1 MATTGR
7 SPRRA
12 TRSLSRTIENPVTG
26 DRTTFLATAE
36 ETNGELLKYRSEV
49 PAGSPG
55 VPFHYHLAFTE
66 RFEVLEGRLD
76 IRLGEREN
84 HVVLEPG
91 QSAFVPLDTPH
102 RFWNGSAEPVVFVTE
117 IRPARKMEQSLRA
130 EYGLARDGK
139 TNEKGV
145 PTNIFELALLYALSE
160 SYLVGMPQFLQ
171 EGVFGALARIARW
184 RGYDPEFS
192 EYTKPNGLVGRR
204 RPPSRTSLGT
214 LTALTAML
222 ALFLLLLWRR
232 GHRKRTR

>member
-12 TRSLSRTIENPVTG
+12 TSLARTIENPVTG

-55 VPFHYHLAFTE
+55 VPLHYHLAFTE

-76 IRLGEREN
+76 IRVGARKN
-84 HVVLEPG
+84 HVVLTPG
-91 QSAFVPLDTPH
+91 QWAFVPLDTPH
-102 RFWNGSAEPVVFVTE
+102 RFWNDSAEPVIFVTE

-139 TNEKGV
+139 TNKKGV
-145 PTNIFELALLYALSE
+145 PTNPFELALLYALSE
-160 SYLVGMPQFLQ
+160 SYLVGMPPFLQ
-171 EGVFGALARIARW
+171 KGMFGALARVARW
-184 RGYDPEFS
+184 RGYDPEFA
-192 EYTKPNGLVGRR
+192 EYTRAE
-204 RPPSRTSLGT
+204 GT
-214 LTALTAML
+214 
-222 ALFLLLLWRR
+222 
-232 GHRKRTR
+232 

>member
-12 TRSLSRTIENPVTG
+12 TSLARTIENPVTG

-36 ETNGELLKYRSEV
+36 KTNGELLKYRSEV
-49 PAGSPG
+49 PAASPG
-55 VPFHYHLAFTE
+55 VPLHYHLAFTE

-76 IRLGEREN
+76 IRLGEKEN

-102 RFWNGSAEPVVFVTE
+102 RFWNESAEPVIFVTE

-139 TNEKGV
+139 TNKKGV

-171 EGVFGALARIARW
+171 KGVFGALARIARW

-192 EYTKPNGLVGRR
+192 KYTKPNGLVEGRT
-204 RPPSRTSLGT
+204 PPSGTSLGT

-222 ALFLLLLWRR
+222 ALLLLLWRR
-232 GHRKRTR
+232 SHRKRTR

>member
-12 TRSLSRTIENPVTG
+12 TSLARTIENPVTG

-36 ETNGELLKYRSEV
+36 QTNGELLKYRSEV

-55 VPFHYHLAFTE
+55 VPLHYHLAFTE

-102 RFWNGSAEPVVFVTE
+102 RFWNESAEPVIFVTE

-130 EYGLARDGK
+130 EYGWPGTGRRTRRACR
-139 TNEKGV
+139 
-145 PTNIFELALLYALSE
+145 PTSSSSPCSTRSPRAIWWGCRSSYRRACSE
-160 SYLVGMPQFLQ
+160 
-171 EGVFGALARIARW
+171 RW
-184 RGYDPEFS
+184 RGSLDGG
-192 EYTKPNGLVGRR
+192 TTI
-204 RPPSRTSLGT
+204 PSSPSTRSL
-214 LTALTAML
+214 MV
-222 ALFLLLLWRR
+222 W
-232 GHRKRTR
+232 